1 MRMEDTYNN
10 FPEQKGIN
18 LSVPCT
24 FSVFKNGKEKRIRPA
39 VNCAEFCDF
48 CGFNPKEAQRRM
60 ETGRFCEVDHRF
72 NVETGKLMTLAP
84 GTVHLVFGYEFPQKR
99 GE

>member
-39 VNCAEFCDF
+39 VNCAEFC
-48 CGFNPKEAQRRM
+48 G
-60 ETGRFCEVDHRF
+60 
-72 NVETGKLMTLAP
+72 AP
-84 GTVHLVFGYEFPQKR
+84 FFEKAFRL
-99 GE
+99 